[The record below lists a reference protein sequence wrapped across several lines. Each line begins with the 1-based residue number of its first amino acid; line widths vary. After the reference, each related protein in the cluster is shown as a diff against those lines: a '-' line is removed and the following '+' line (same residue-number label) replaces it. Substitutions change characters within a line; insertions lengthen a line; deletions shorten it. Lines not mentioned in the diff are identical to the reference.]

1 MRVPTSI
8 ERRYG
13 SLIEKLMA
21 AAKREDLGRS
31 PKSIHWEPSSSPKLQ
46 WRAGSTP
53 SSDCRRRR
61 LFLPKLHRRP
71 AEEID

>member
-1 MRVPTSI
+1 MRVPAGT

-31 PKSIHWEPSSSPKLQ
+31 PRSIYWEPSSSPKL
-46 WRAGSTP
+46 
-53 SSDCRRRR
+53 
-61 LFLPKLHRRP
+61 
-71 AEEID
+71 